1 VKNRLKGLRSRSYK
15 GQGHE
20 GLFFAAAKLKDIFA
34 KKMEYRLGM
43 K

>member
-1 VKNRLKGLRSRSYK
+1 MKNRLKGLRSRSYK

-20 GLFFAAAKLKDIFA
+20 GLFSAVAKLKDLFA
-34 KKMEYRLGM
+34 NKMEYRLGM

>member
-1 VKNRLKGLRSRSYK
+1 VINRLKGLRSRSCK

-20 GLFFAAAKLKDIFA
+20 GLVSAVAKLKDLFDQE
-34 KKMEYRLGM
+34 MEYRLGV